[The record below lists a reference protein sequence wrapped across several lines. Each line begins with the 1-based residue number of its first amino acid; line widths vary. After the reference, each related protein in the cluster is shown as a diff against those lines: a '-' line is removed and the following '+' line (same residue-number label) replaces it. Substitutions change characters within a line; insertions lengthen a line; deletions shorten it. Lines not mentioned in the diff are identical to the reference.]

1 MPTDSGKP
9 SKPADDSRKL
19 MLRASG
25 GSRQAFDNLARN
37 YANMVIAVAFRLLGS
52 REEAMDCSQDAFVR
66 AWENAHRYDPRWS
79 VATWLRRITTNLALD
94 RLRRRKF
101 LTSMPDGVEETMRTS
116 LEGPF
121 QAAERVERAEIVW
134 RLLDK
139 LPEKYR
145 AVLVLREM
153 EGLDI
158 AEISRI
164 TSTEAATVR
173 WRLHRARGLFRDQ
186 WRHYTELE

>member
-1 MPTDSGKP
+1 
-9 SKPADDSRKL
+9 
-19 MLRASG
+19 
-25 GSRQAFDNLARN
+25 
-37 YANMVIAVAFRLLGS
+37 
-52 REEAMDCSQDAFVR
+52 
-66 AWENAHRYDPRWS
+66 
-79 VATWLRRITTNLALD
+79 
-94 RLRRRKF
+94 
-101 LTSMPDGVEETMRTS
+101 MRTS